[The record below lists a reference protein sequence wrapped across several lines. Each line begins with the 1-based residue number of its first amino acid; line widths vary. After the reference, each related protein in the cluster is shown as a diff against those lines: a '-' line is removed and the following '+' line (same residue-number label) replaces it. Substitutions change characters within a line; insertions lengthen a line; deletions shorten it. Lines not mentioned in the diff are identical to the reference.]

1 MYNCGSRSDADGG
14 TGKLLQSVGNIKVI
28 AIPLNGY
35 KSEYAAC
42 RQYIIKGL
50 NLKEN
55 TILDLIGNTPIVQI
69 NRMNPAKE
77 TAIYA
82 KLESNNPGGS
92 IKDRIALSMIEA
104 GEKTGELTDDK
115 IVLEA
120 TSGNTGIG
128 LAMVCAAKGY
138 RCQLVMPES
147 ASIERRQIMQ
157 AYGAEIILTPA
168 DRSTDGA
175 IEKSY
180 EMAREHPEL
189 FYLTDQFN
197 NEANWLAHYKTTGPE
212 IWEQTGGRVTD
223 IIVTL
228 GTSGTAMGLS
238 AWYTEYHPEVRII
251 AVEPYFGHKIQGLKN
266 MKESYRPG
274 IFDKSKPTRIVNIQD
289 DDAFRTARQLAGK
302 EGIFAGM
309 SSGASMFVALKQA
322 REIKQGLIVAL
333 FPDGGERYLSTP
345 LFVRRSRKEKAKPQL
360 RFYNT
365 MTKKKE
371 VFRPQHPGRA
381 TFYACGPT
389 AYESPNLAHCRRFIV
404 ADIISRHL
412 EAKGL
417 KVESYM
423 NFTDLDDNTIAGAEN
438 TGESLPEFT
447 GRYIDE
453 FMAAIDLLSIKRAT
467 GYPKPSEH
475 VGDMI
480 EITHDLIHKGYAYEK
495 HGSIYFD
502 ISKFKRYGRLSG
514 IDLGKIQ
521 IGKTV
526 DLDNYEKDNPRDFTL
541 LKRSTLS
548 ELKKGIFFET
558 DWGNVRPGWHIECS
572 AMSTRYLG
580 KTLDIHTSSRD
591 LLFPHHENE
600 IAIAEALTGKPLANY
615 WLHSELLLVDGK
627 KMARE
632 SGNVVTLQNVTDKG
646 YTGREIRFMLLAVHY
661 RKPLHFSY
669 GRLDS
674 IRTAL
679 QRIDE
684 FTRKLL
690 CLPPGLPHPEMASY
704 VSSLEQKF
712 SRAMDDD
719 FNVSKAIGALFDF
732 IKKVNPVL
740 HTSQIDRDQKN
751 YILNSLRTINKV
763 LAILKLE
770 DCPLA
775 PEIDRLI
782 HEREEARQRKDW
794 VAADMARTQL
804 AQQGITVLDTAT
816 GPVWDINKRETK
828 AESKKVDSK
837 SQHSQPSEDKKS
849 D

>member
-1 MYNCGSRSDADGG
+1 MKVS
-14 TGKLLQSVGNIKVI
+14 SV
-28 AIPLNGY
+28 
-35 KSEYAAC
+35 
-42 RQYIIKGL
+42 
-50 NLKEN
+50 
-55 TILDLIGNTPIVQI
+55 LDQIGNTPMVAIK
-69 NRMNPAKE
+69 RLNPD
-77 TAIYA
+77 TGVDVFA
-82 KLESNNPGGS
+82 KLEFTNPGGS

-104 GEKTGELTDDK
+104 GEQSGELTADK

-147 ASIERRQIMQ
+147 ASVERRQIMQ

-180 EMAREHPEL
+180 EMAREHPDL

-197 NEANWLAHYKTTGPE
+197 NEANWQAHYRATGPE
-212 IWEQTGGRVTD
+212 IWQQTQGAVTD

-228 GTSGTAMGLS
+228 GTSGTAMGLCRYF
-238 AWYTEYHPEVRII
+238 AEHHPEVRVI

-274 IFDKSKPTRIVNIQD
+274 IFDKSKPHTIVNIHD
-289 DDAFRTARQLAGK
+289 DDAFKTARQLAAQ

-309 SSGASMFVALKQA
+309 SSGAAMFVALQQA
-322 REIKQGLIVAL
+322 RKERQGCIVTL
-333 FPDGGERYLSTP
+333 LPDGGERYLSTP
-345 LFVRRSRKEKAKPQL
+345 LFVRRSSKERDTQRL
-360 RFYNT
+360 RLYNT

-371 VFRPQHPGRA
+371 PFRPQHPGRV

-389 AYESPNLAHCRRFIV
+389 AYESPNLAHCRRFVV
-404 ADIISRHL
+404 ADMVTRHL
-412 EAKGL
+412 EAKGFEV
-417 KVESYM
+417 KAYM
-423 NFTDLDDNTIAGAEN
+423 NFTDLDDNTIAGAEKA
-438 TGESLPEFT
+438 GKSLKEFT
-447 GRYIDE
+447 ERYINE
-453 FMAAIDLLSIKRAT
+453 FMEAIDLLGVKRAT

-480 EITHDLIHKGYAYEK
+480 EITHELIHKGYAYEK

-502 ISKFKRYGRLSG
+502 ISKFKRYGKLSG
-514 IDLGKIQ
+514 VDLGKIQ
-521 IGKTV
+521 LGRTV

-548 ELKKGIFFET
+548 ELKKGIYFET

-580 KTLDIHTSSRD
+580 ETLDIHTSSRN

-632 SGNVVTLQNVTDKG
+632 SNNIITLKEVLERG
-646 YTGREIRFMLLAVHY
+646 YSGREVRFMLLMVQY
-661 RKPLHFSY
+661 RKPLHFTY
-669 GRLDS
+669 GRLDAT
-674 IRTAL
+674 RKAL

-690 CLPPGLPHPEMASY
+690 CLPTGLPHPEMASY
-704 VSSLEQKF
+704 VSTLEQDFFK
-712 SRAMDDD
+712 AMDDD
-719 FNVSKAIGALFDF
+719 FNVSRAIGVLFNF
-732 IKKVNPVL
+732 IKKVNPAL
-740 HTSQIDRDQKN
+740 HQRRLDRDQKN
-751 YILNSLRTINKV
+751 YILKGLRRINQI
-763 LAILKLE
+763 LAVLKLQE
-770 DCPLA
+770 CPLA

-782 HEREEARQRKDW
+782 REREEARQRKDW
-794 VAADMARTQL
+794 AAADIARTHL
-804 AQQGITVLDTAT
+804 AEQGVIVRDTAT
-816 GPVWDINKRETK
+816 GPVWDITK
-828 AESKKVDSK
+828 
-837 SQHSQPSEDKKS
+837 P
-849 D
+849 